1 MKKLIFAVLAITFM
15 SAPIVNAQN
24 EVSNFTN
31 TTKVKQDAIDKMP
44 VFKYGEYTDFGSWVL
59 ANFNIPEEAI
69 KSDIQGKIIVEFVV
83 EKDGSVS
90 SVKILQSPSEIF
102 NAEAERVVKSSPK
115 WEPGE
120 HDGQKVKV
128 RLRVPIAIFVVH
140 N

>member
-1 MKKLIFAVLAITFM
+1 MIFAVLAVMFM
-15 SAPIVNAQN
+15 ASPMANAQD
-24 EVSNFTN
+24 V
-31 TTKVKQDAIDKMP
+31 KVDKMP
-44 VFKYGEYTDFGSWVL
+44 TFQNGGLLDFAKWAMSNVKY
-59 ANFNIPEEAI
+59 PEEAI
-69 KSDIQGKIIVEFVV
+69 NQDIIGKVLVEFVV
-83 EKDGSVS
+83 EEDGSVS